1 MFSLPPPL
9 SLLPPSL
16 HPPSLHPPSL
26 SLPSCSWL
34 FACATA
40 QKIVSVDDHLIKQET
55 APQNSQ
61 TGHTESGEHPSG
73 RTESESGEHPSGRT
87 ESGEHPSG
95 RTESES
101 GEHPSGRTESGEH
114 PSGRTESESGGVS
127 LEKPSEQIKLPF
139 KPNFDVKVE
148 TWYVLHAVLTMTALF
163 PPPLSQEALEMLPSP
178 QPGINT
184 VSSYAIEC
192 VSPPLTPHCPLP

>member
-1 MFSLPPPL
+1 MVFSLPPPL

-61 TGHTESGEHPSG
+61 TGH
-73 RTESESGEHPSGRT
+73 T